1 VQIKTII
8 SEYIFMP
15 KSIKS
20 NTDYISKLE
29 ALIELAHS
37 LKQESDFKQILQII
51 TEKAC
56 GLFAADFALLM
67 MTNPQTH
74 HTIKT
79 VFSVRENST
88 DRESHAINSS
98 ISGWVIKYK
107 NILLSRDIQK
117 DTRFRKSLVQES
129 SYKSVLCS
137 PLIAE
142 GIIIGTLLLVREN
155 ELPFDDQEME
165 YLNQFSSI
173 VSPFLRNVQKIQQY
187 FEYKISDKT
196 LLDKYAT
203 VGLLGRCRKFVE
215 LLQAIE
221 IATKSDIRVMIEGES
236 GTGKELVAK
245 AIHKFSPRGDKKFV
259 ALDCG
264 AIPDTLMESTLFGHV
279 KGAFSGATEHQQ
291 GLIQEANNGTLFLD
305 EIANIPLSLQTKLLR
320 YLQEGE
326 IRQIG
331 SSKIIK
337 VNVRIVSASS
347 SSLFQLVEQ
356 NKFRED
362 LFYRLYVYPV
372 KVPSLGDRTED
383 IPLLASYFLKKYSQQ
398 QNKKLKHLHEELI
411 DYLSSYNWSGN
422 IRQLENFIE
431 HLVALAPPETEI
443 LDLEILPKEYQK
455 EWKRHQPQ
463 KKSPS
468 TSLFKHLADYEA
480 ELIRKSLSE
489 NNWNQ
494 VQAARALKV
503 SEATIRYKIKKF
515 GITKPK
521 V

>member
-1 VQIKTII
+1 MKLKNII
-8 SEYIFMP
+8 SEHFYMP
-15 KSIKS
+15 KSIES
-20 NTDYISKLE
+20 NTDYISNLE

-37 LKQESDFKQILQII
+37 LKQESDFKQILQSI

-56 GLFAADFALLM
+56 VLFAADFALLM
-67 MTNPQTH
+67 MINPQTQ

-79 VFSVRENST
+79 VFSGQKESA
-88 DRESHAINSS
+88 DRDNHAINSS

-107 NILLSRDIQK
+107 STLLSRDINK
-117 DTRFRKSLVQES
+117 DARFRKSLVKNS
-129 SYKSVLCS
+129 TYKSVSCS
-137 PLIAE
+137 PLYAE
-142 GIIIGTLLLVREN
+142 GLIIGTLLLVREN

-196 LLDKYAT
+196 LLDKYVT
-203 VGLLGRCRKFVE
+203 VGLLGKCRKFVE

-221 IATKSDIRVMIEGES
+221 IAAKSDIRVMIEGES

-245 AIHKFSPRGDKKFV
+245 AIHKFGPRGDKKFV

-264 AIPDTLMESTLFGHV
+264 AIPDNLMESTLFGHV

-291 GLIQEANNGTLFLD
+291 GLIQEANEGTLFLD
-305 EIANIPLSLQTKLLR
+305 EITNIPLSLQTKLLR

-331 SSKIIK
+331 SSRLIK

-372 KVPSLGDRTED
+372 KVPSLGDRKED

-398 QNKKLKHLHEELI
+398 QNKNLKHLHEELI
-411 DYLSSYNWSGN
+411 DYFSSYDWSGN

-431 HLVALAPPETEI
+431 HLVALAPPNVEI
-443 LDLEILPKEYQK
+443 LDHEILPKEYQK
-455 EWKRHQPQ
+455 EWKLHQPK
-463 KKSPS
+463 KKSHS

-480 ELIRKSLSE
+480 ELIRKSLTD
-489 NNWNQ
+489 NDWNQ
-494 VQAARALKV
+494 ARAARDLKV
-503 SEATIRYKIKKF
+503 SEATIRYKINKY
-515 GITKPK
+515 GIVKPK
-521 V
+521 T